1 MNKIS
6 VLIVDDIDATREDIK
21 RLLYFEEDIEVIGEA
36 SDGDEAIKMT
46 RDINPDVILMDIN
59 MPKVNGIMASEII
72 TEMNPNSSII
82 IISIQSEKEYLRKA
96 MTAGARDYLVK
107 PFSSE
112 ELAETIRRVGGLS
125 KKRHLNLVE
134 GNYSVSINNKSP
146 GKIITFFSTKG
157 GIGKTTIACNLA
169 ISLTQKNKSK
179 MALVDMDLQGGDISV
194 FMNLPAS
201 AGLDEIVKE
210 DDYTDPSLLETYLTP
225 HLSGVRVITAP
236 SSPEK
241 ADLVNSDHV
250 EGIIT
255 ALKTNYDYVFLDIS
269 AALND
274 INIACLEISDLIIL
288 VADQNLPTLRHA
300 KANINILK
308 KLNLAENA
316 RLVINRKRNDS
327 IKFAELEKHLDFKV
341 WYSLPDE
348 MNTVDSSINQ
358 GKPFT
363 LNKPTAEIS
372 IAFNKMAAMLD
383 ENCNRLPIKQV
394 LSENKEK
401 SLLNKIFNF

>member
-1 MNKIS
+1 MSKIS
-6 VLIVDDIDATREDIK
+6 VLIVDDIAATREDIK
-21 RLLYFEEDIEVIGEA
+21 RLLYFEEDIVVAGEA

-46 RDINPDVILMDIN
+46 QSINPDVILMDIN
-59 MPKVNGIMASEII
+59 MPRVNGIMASEII

-134 GNYSVSINNKSP
+134 GSYLSSANNKAP

-157 GIGKTTIACNLA
+157 GIGKTTLACNLA
-169 ISLTQKNKSK
+169 ISLTQESKSK
-179 MALVDMDLQGGDISV
+179 VALVDMDLQGGDISV

-201 AGLDEIVKE
+201 TGLDEIVKE

-241 ADLVNSDHV
+241 ADLVSSDHA

-255 ALKTNYDYVFLDIS
+255 ALKNNYDYILLDIS

-274 INIACLEISDLIIL
+274 INIACLETADLILLIT
-288 VADQNLPTLRHA
+288 DQDLPALRHA
-300 KANINILK
+300 KVNIDILK
-308 KLNLAENA
+308 KLNLAENT
-316 RLVINRKRNDS
+316 RLIVNRKRNYS
-327 IKFAELEKHLDFKV
+327 IKITELERHLDFKV

-348 MNTVDSSINQ
+348 TNTVNGSINQ
-358 GKPFT
+358 GKPFV
-363 LNKPTAEIS
+363 LSKPTAEIS
-372 IAFNKMAAMLD
+372 TAFNKMAAMLD
-383 ENCNRLPIKQV
+383 ENCNMMPAKKAV
-394 LSENKEK
+394 SKNNGK